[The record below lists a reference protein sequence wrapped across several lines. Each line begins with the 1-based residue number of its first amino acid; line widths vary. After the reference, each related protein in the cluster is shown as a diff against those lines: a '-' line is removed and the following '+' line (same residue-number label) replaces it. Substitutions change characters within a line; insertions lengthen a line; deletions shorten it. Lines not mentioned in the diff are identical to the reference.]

1 MNIGLA
7 VTQFI
12 NNNLE
17 YNLNNCFEFIKKAKN
32 KNVDILIFGETYLQG
47 FNSLSWKHEKDLLVG
62 IGRKSKIIDTLCL
75 CCNKNNIA
83 IGIGYIER
91 EEERLYSSYLVID
104 KNGKDLM
111 NYRRISR
118 GWRIKY
124 SDNRTYMEENT
135 FYKFD
140 FMDHKMTAGL
150 CGDFWTDEVIDIL
163 PKDIDIVLWPVFVH
177 WNKNQWETSVF
188 NNYVEQSKNI
198 SKNIFFV
205 NSICKEE
212 KSLSYG
218 GAFAIIDNK
227 IVASLELEQEDILV
241 VKY

>member
-7 VTQFI
+7 VAQFI

-17 YNLNNCFEFIKKAKN
+17 YNLNNCFEFIKKEKN
-32 KNVDILIFGETYLQG
+32 KNVDILLFGETYLQG

-62 IGRKSKIIDTLCL
+62 IERKSKIMDTLRI
-75 CCNKNNIA
+75 CCNKDNMA

-91 EEERLYSSYLVID
+91 EEEKLYSSYLVMD

-118 GWRIKY
+118 GWRTKN
-124 SDNRTYMEENT
+124 SDIRTYIEGNT

-150 CGDFWTDEVIDIL
+150 CGDFWTDEVIDKL
-163 PKDIDIVLWPVFVH
+163 PKDIDTVLWPVFVH
-177 WNKNQWETSVF
+177 WNKNQWETSAF
-188 NNYVEQSKNI
+188 NDYVDQSK
-198 SKNIFFV
+198 KYVKIFF
-205 NSICKEE
+205 
-212 KSLSYG
+212 L
-218 GAFAIIDNK
+218 
-227 IVASLELEQEDILV
+227 
-241 VKY
+241 